1 MRNRNN
7 IKENIKEMKNN
18 NEGYSL
24 VELLVSVLL
33 LTIIVVAFLSVF
45 QYATRNNITSGQ
57 VVDQGYVAQ
66 TCMEDI
72 IDSSNTEPDFDA
84 LIVAMTTEYDTY
96 TKIDGTITEH
106 IFTDT
111 RDDYPIKII
120 MKEDAYT
127 SSEDLVSVFV
137 GVYED
142 SSYSRPVA
150 NVQNIIT
157 K

>member
-7 IKENIKEMKNN
+7 IKEIKNN
-18 NEGYSL
+18 NGGYSL

-66 TCMEDI
+66 TRMEDI
-72 IDSSNTEPDFDA
+72 IDSNNTEPDFDA
-84 LIVAMTTEYDTY
+84 LIAAMATEYASC
-96 TKIDGTITEH
+96 TKVGGAIIEH
-106 IFTDT
+106 IFTGKKDG
-111 RDDYPIKII
+111 YNIKIV
-120 MKEDAYT
+120 MKEKAYAT
-127 SSEDLVSVFV
+127 SEDLVSVFV

-142 SSYSRPVA
+142 SSYSRPIA
-150 NVQNIIT
+150 SVQNIIT